1 LYLIKYI
8 TLNIII
14 MECKYVLKN
23 SQDEFIKAVDTRNG
37 NLIFT
42 KDINE
47 AYDYDKLG
55 GGGPWAASAQ
65 LDFYKH
71 HFKNKLGDRVTS
83 LVGMFVE
90 YNANSQ

>member
-1 LYLIKYI
+1 M
-8 TLNIII
+8 
-14 MECKYVLKN
+14 MEYKYVLQN
-23 SQDEFIKAVDTRNG
+23 SQGEYIKEVDTRNG

-55 GGGPWAASAQ
+55 GGGPWAARAQ
-65 LDFYKH
+65 LDFYKR
-71 HFKNKLGDRVTS
+71 HFKNKFGNRVTS
-83 LVGMFVE
+83 LLGLFVE